1 MSESAALAEAFD
13 EVLNGNNIDALKTAL
28 QNLMVLFEQQ
38 NRNYL
43 ELKEQ
48 VTNMRLPTPSFT
60 IQCGDSIT
68 IDASESKPNIAG
80 ITEGAYEMLAAIR
93 MARKQQ
99 EQTMSDITE
108 TLKDVIQQEDSSRS
122 RLAALLEK
130 QHEM

>member
-13 EVLNGNNIDALKTAL
+13 EVLNGNDIDALKTAL

-48 VTNMRLPTPSFT
+48 VTNMRIPTPSFT
-60 IQCGDSIT
+60 IQRADSIT
-68 IDASESKPNIAG
+68 IDSSESKPNIAG